1 MEPFYCL
8 ILTPEAMTP
17 ELWVLAA
24 DNQRD
29 AIRELGAVKRKWPRL
44 ERLEF
49 YQGEQRLRT
58 FRGADLEQDDPPTA
72 ARPEPISATM

>member
-8 ILTPEAMTP
+8 IHTPEVMTP

-29 AIRELGAVKRKWPRL
+29 AIRELDAVRLKWPRL
-44 ERLEF
+44 ERLEL
-49 YQGEQRLRT
+49 YRGEQRLQL
-58 FRGADLEQDDPPTA
+58 FRGADLDQDDPPTA
-72 ARPEPISATM
+72 ARPERISATI